1 MENALNQ
8 LNSAIEARIDKE
20 NAFIQRITD
29 EFARISAGLQRTASS
44 SSPQV
49 QADLAPFIQR
59 IDAATAKLKDRS
71 SFGDGDNSDLE
82 ALVRAVT
89 GNSGSGSSGSSPG
102 FLSGLSSMFSR
113 PTPPATP
120 AATRVSR
127 AFGRDRPVRPT
138 QRDARRQPTA
148 DDMGELVPDVGE
160 EDYQDP
166 LLSEP
171 APPPGSDIDP
181 SNPRFNDWQQ
191 QAGRRGGW
199 KTTRSK
205 RSKRSRR
212 RPH

>member
-1 MENALNQ
+1 MESSLDQ

-49 QADLAPFIQR
+49 QANLAPYIQR

-113 PTPPATP
+113 PTPTPAATP
-120 AATRVSR
+120 AATP
-127 AFGRDRPVRPT
+127 DRPVRPT
-138 QRDARRQPTA
+138 QRDANALRRQPTA
-148 DDMGELVPDVGE
+148 DDMGELVPDLD
-160 EDYQDP
+160 DYQDALP
-166 LLSEP
+166 SEQ
-171 APPPGSDIDP
+171 APPAGSVIHP
-181 SNPRFNDWQQ
+181 SDPRFHDSQQ
-191 QAGRRGGW
+191 LGGSRKRGGW
-199 KTTRSK
+199 KTK

-212 RPH
+212 RPHYS